1 MNDFAREERYVVFKI
16 EDIVKYLHEVDR
28 EVIRSIGD
36 RLSLLRKADGK
47 RPLVSLVIE
56 SDWPEYE
63 PAYSQIKARVVSE
76 QADRRNVALLR
87 AALVGLIGT
96 DSEQEL
102 RQMEATMRTLP
113 ALGADR
119 AVSINAI
126 HALLSTMP

>member
-16 EDIVKYLHEVDR
+16 KDIVKYLHAVDR
-28 EVIRSIGD
+28 EVISSISD

-63 PAYSQIKARVVSE
+63 PAWSQIKARVVSE
-76 QADRRNVALLR
+76 QTDKRNVAMLR
-87 AALVGLIGT
+87 AALVGLIGA

-102 RQMEATMRTLP
+102 KQMEATMRLLP
-113 ALGADR
+113 APEADK